1 MRSTKA
7 RLFVFRLVATALVSM
22 GFAQVSTAG
31 MVGTEALIEQETR
44 DSRIERIDSLLDR
57 QEVADQLVAFGADPD
72 FVKARVR
79 NLTNTE
85 LADLN
90 GRIDAEVAGGDAI
103 GIIGAVFLVLLILE
117 LVGVTD
123 IFKAL

>member
-7 RLFVFRLVATALVSM
+7 RLFVFRLVALSLLSM

-44 DSRIERIDSLLDR
+44 DSRIERIEHLLDR
-57 QEVADQLVAFGADPD
+57 EEVAAQLVAFGAAPES
-72 FVKARVR
+72 VMARVR
-79 NLTNTE
+79 NLTNAE
-85 LADLN
+85 LAELD
-90 GRIDAEVAGGDAI
+90 GRIDAQVAGGDAV

-123 IFKAL
+123 IFKAI

>member
-7 RLFVFRLVATALVSM
+7 RLFVFRLAAISLVSM

-44 DSRIERIDSLLDR
+44 DSRIERIEHLLDHE
-57 QEVADQLVAFGADPD
+57 EVAAQLVAFGADPE

-79 NLTNTE
+79 NLTSAE
-85 LADLN
+85 LAELD
-90 GRIDAEVAGGDAI
+90 GRIDAQVAGGDAV

-123 IFKAL
+123 IFKAI

>member
-7 RLFVFRLVATALVSM
+7 RLFVFRLVALSLVSM

-31 MVGTEALIEQETR
+31 MVGTEALIEQQTR
-44 DSRIERIDSLLDR
+44 DSRIERIEHLLDR
-57 QEVADQLVAFGADPD
+57 EEVAAQLVAFGANPES
-72 FVKARVR
+72 VMARVR
-79 NLTNTE
+79 NLTNAE
-85 LADLN
+85 LAELD
-90 GRIDAEVAGGDAI
+90 GRIDAHVAGGNAV

-123 IFKAL
+123 IFKAI